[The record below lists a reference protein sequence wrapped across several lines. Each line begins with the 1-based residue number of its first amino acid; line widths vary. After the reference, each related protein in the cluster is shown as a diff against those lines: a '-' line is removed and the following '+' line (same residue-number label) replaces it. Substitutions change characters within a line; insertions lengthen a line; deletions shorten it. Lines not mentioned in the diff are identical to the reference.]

1 MDRPEDALQLATAQ
15 TLDALGWCWQHVPG
29 EVYLHGDKE
38 QRARQMRRMK
48 ERGFR
53 PGMPDVM
60 IYEWWRYPEC
70 VYQYALTHFGGR
82 LVGGFGVAIELKA
95 GRRKATDP
103 QEAWMADLRER
114 GWLVEV
120 CRTIDEVRATLRHVR
135 AVNGRRLR

>member
-29 EVYLHGDKE
+29 EVYLHGNKE
-38 QRARQMRRMK
+38 QRSRQMRRMK

-60 IYEWWRYPEC
+60 VFEEWARGDEC
-70 VYQYALTHFGGR
+70 DVVSCPCLGLLSGH
-82 LVGGFGVAIELKA
+82 GVAIEIKA
-95 GRRKATDP
+95 GRRKPTDP